1 VDSSNRGVPP
11 APLLGCSEKSPRQG
25 ARAVRL
31 GVDHPWGD
39 PEGDPVDG
47 ALIEL
52 RRQSGGRIVL
62 TLLFPSDRSGVPVMA
77 WLYQ

>member
-1 VDSSNRGVPP
+1 
-11 APLLGCSEKSPRQG
+11 
-25 ARAVRL
+25 VRL

>member
-1 VDSSNRGVPP
+1 MLQLPSRPGGFIEPRR
-11 APLLGCSEKSPRQG
+11 SPRAAAWLLRKKPAG
-25 ARAVRL
+25 ATLKVIGAN
-31 GVDHPWGD
+31 
-39 PEGDPVDG
+39 G

-62 TLLFPSDRSGVPVMA
+62 ALLSPSDRSGVPVMA